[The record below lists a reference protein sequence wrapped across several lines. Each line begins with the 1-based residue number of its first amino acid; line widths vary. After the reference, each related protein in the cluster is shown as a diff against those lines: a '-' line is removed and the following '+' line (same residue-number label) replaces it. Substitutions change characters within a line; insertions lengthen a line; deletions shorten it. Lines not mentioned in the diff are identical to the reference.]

1 MIIDSKWNSVT
12 PPTPPGSQV
21 GGGVRASVESAAPLP
36 PGVVQASGSLED
48 ASSSVKNATFG
59 AAGQTGDGRA
69 ASVDELKKAVDDAN
83 GIIQAVRRDLNLN
96 IDEASGRLVIKVID
110 RDSEEVIRQIP
121 SEEVLAFIQNLTK
134 MAETREGVL
143 IQEKA

>member
-12 PPTPPGSQV
+12 PPTPSGSQV
-21 GGGVRASVESAAPLP
+21 GGGVRASVESAVPLP
-36 PGVVQASGSLED
+36 PGAAPAPGSLEG
-48 ASSSVKNATFG
+48 APPSVNATFG

-69 ASVDELKKAVDDAN
+69 ASTEELKKAVDEAN